1 MSFDVA
7 RLRTALCKQPSDND
21 TDISSQ
27 CFCRNGCTPL
37 HKQADQVIWLCGAAA
52 ALSSESDVHQH
63 VQASIRLVQAATLE
77 TWPQQQVLEDLAD
90 GTARAQ
96 GCNVRLA
103 SMYTESFRAEG
114 AELVLVHATLLSRLE
129 LKPHGVHARDP
140 GHTSSD
146 QVRQVARLEGS
157 SVCKGHASALSA
169 LGCSLGHGSGL
180 PEQPPMQ
187 HQCVACK
194 AQALRSPTACGVNS
208 GW

>member
-1 MSFDVA
+1 
-7 RLRTALCKQPSDND
+7 
-21 TDISSQ
+21 
-27 CFCRNGCTPL
+27 
-37 HKQADQVIWLCGAAA
+37 
-52 ALSSESDVHQH
+52 
-63 VQASIRLVQAATLE
+63 
-77 TWPQQQVLEDLAD
+77 
-90 GTARAQ
+90 
-96 GCNVRLA
+96 
-103 SMYTESFRAEG
+103 MYTESFRAEG
-114 AELVLVHATLLSRLE
+114 AELVLVHANLLQAADWNE
-129 LKPHGVHARDP
+129 KPWVHARDP

-194 AQALRSPTACGVNS
+194 AQALRSPTACGVTL